1 MKRLPL
7 ILLILANSV
16 LFFAQSSMSNVYKLK
31 MIEDINNGNFEKAA
45 KEMLRVEDWTY
56 RAYNMDDCLL
66 NINQATRFVHYMD
79 SISVPKFYKDS
90 FQIYLLEDLKFSSYV
105 FFTINV
111 FQKAESYLLQAKEIV
126 KKVLGE
132 SHPDY
137 ATILGNLGVLYY
149 NMGVY
154 SKAEP
159 YMLQALDIGKNV
171 FGELHPDYAKIF
183 GTLGSLYYQIGDY
196 QKAEEYLLQA
206 QELLKRVSDE
216 QHPAYITVLKHL
228 GNLYCSEG
236 NYKRAESYLL
246 QAQETRTNVLGE
258 QFTAYSSLNDLGY
271 LYLAMG
277 DYSRA
282 ETYLLLA
289 SERDTSLF
297 EDVGIENDMDYA
309 MSLVG
314 LGRLYGLRGD
324 YPKTETALLQASKI
338 WTNVLGEQHQGLAV
352 IMQYLGIIY
361 GLMNNYQESEIYL
374 QKMYLICRNSYE
386 SSLKHM
392 TEKQRQY
399 FLDNQRQ
406 YMRSYRYLL
415 FQYQLQKPSVSS
427 NAYDVELFTK
437 GLLLTS
443 SDVVNRS
450 IMESKDSALIADF
463 QELTSLRQRVIT
475 LQEKD
480 PQSPYIDQC
489 QHQADSLEKVLTINS
504 AIFRESQAIWNITW
518 DSVRNHLKA
527 TDVAIEYMDV
537 TLSGDST
544 MYCALLLRDTCSYPV
559 MIPLFEEKEVLPL
572 ATATTNGEFAPDKVY
587 SDTINGKELTAK
599 IWSKIMPY
607 IKPGETVYFAP
618 SGLLHQ
624 LAIEALPYDSTHT
637 MADVYSLVRLSS
649 TREIVM
655 HKNDNHYTTA
665 TLYGGI
671 QYDVNADT
679 LLAESRR
686 YAQDQLLASR
696 GIEDD
701 TLDRGNIKYLA
712 WTKTEVE
719 DISDLL
725 QKNKLKVK
733 LYTATSANE
742 ESFKALSGKHQNI
755 LHIAT
760 HGFFWTDSTAQ
771 KKDYFTQRMMP
782 FGNDRPAPPSIDPL
796 NRCGLLFAGAQ
807 TAWSGHSADLTEGVQ
822 DGILTAKEISLLDL
836 RDADLVVL
844 SACETGKGEI
854 TSDGVFGLQR
864 AFKQAGAQTI
874 IMSLWPVNDASTQLL
889 MTEFYRNWI
898 TNHQSKREAFRNA
911 QNAVRSQY
919 EEPYYWAGFIM
930 LD

>member
-1 MKRLPL
+1 M
-7 ILLILANSV
+7 
-16 LFFAQSSMSNVYKLK
+16 
-31 MIEDINNGNFEKAA
+31 
-45 KEMLRVEDWTY
+45 
-56 RAYNMDDCLL
+56 
-66 NINQATRFVHYMD
+66 
-79 SISVPKFYKDS
+79 
-90 FQIYLLEDLKFSSYV
+90 
-105 FFTINV
+105 
-111 FQKAESYLLQAKEIV
+111 
-126 KKVLGE
+126 
-132 SHPDY
+132 
-137 ATILGNLGVLYY
+137 
-149 NMGVY
+149 
-154 SKAEP
+154 
-159 YMLQALDIGKNV
+159 
-171 FGELHPDYAKIF
+171 
-183 GTLGSLYYQIGDY
+183 GDY
-196 QKAEEYLLQA
+196 QKAETYLQQA
-206 QELLKRVSDE
+206 LRIQK
-216 QHPAYITVLKHL
+216 
-228 GNLYCSEG
+228 
-236 NYKRAESYLL
+236 
-246 QAQETRTNVLGE
+246 NVLGE
-258 QFTAYSSLNDLGY
+258 NHPDYAQSLTDIGTLYSLFGDYQRAETCYLQVLKIQKDVLGEDHPDYAFLLYEIGAYIYLKRGDYQKAETYLQQALRIQKNVLGEDHPNYALTLGTLGSLHVLLGDYPKAETYLVHALRIQKNVLKEQILSSAPIMFYIGY
-271 LYLAMG
+271 LYLILK
-277 DYSRA
+277 DFQKA
-282 ETYLLLA
+282 ETY
-289 SERDTSLF
+289 
-297 EDVGIENDMDYA
+297 Y
-309 MSLVG
+309 
-314 LGRLYGLRGD
+314 
-324 YPKTETALLQASKI
+324 LQVLEAQKK
-338 WTNVLGEQHQGLAV
+338 VLGEQHPAFAGILNN
-352 IMQYLGIIY
+352 LGTLY
-361 GLMNNYQESEIYL
+361 YASGDYRNAETHLQE
-374 QKMYLICRNSYE
+374 MYLLCRNSYV
-386 SSLKHM
+386 SSLNYM
-392 TEKQRQY
+392 TEQQRQQFGDLQRQY
-399 FLDNQRQ
+399 FPP
-406 YMRSYRYLL
+406 YLYIL
-415 FQYQLQKPSVSS
+415 YQYQPQKPSVSS
-427 NAYDVELFTK
+427 KAYDVELFTK

-443 SDVVNRS
+443 SDVVSRS
-450 IMESKDSALIADF
+450 ILESNDSVLIHDF
-463 QELTSLRQRVIT
+463 QDLKSFRQRIIN

-480 PQSPYIDQC
+480 PQSPYIDHY
-489 QHQADSLEKVLTINS
+489 QHLADSLEKVLTINS

-537 TLSGDST
+537 PLTKDST
-544 MYCALLLRDTCSYPV
+544 MYCALLLRDTCSYPI
-559 MIPLFEEKEVLPL
+559 MIPLFEEKDVLPL
-572 ATATTNGEFAPDKVY
+572 ANATTKGEFAPDKVY
-587 SDTINGKELTAK
+587 DYTANGKELTAK

-655 HKNDNHYTTA
+655 HKNDTPYTTA

-686 YAQDQLLASR
+686 YAQDELLASR

-701 TLDRGNIKYLA
+701 TLDRGDIKYLA

-719 DISDLL
+719 DINNLL

-782 FGNDRPAPPSIDPL
+782 FGNDRPVPPSIDPL

-898 TNHQSKREAFRNA
+898 TYHQSKREAFRNA
-911 QNAVRSQY
+911 QNTVRAKY

>member
-1 MKRLPL
+1 
-7 ILLILANSV
+7 
-16 LFFAQSSMSNVYKLK
+16 
-31 MIEDINNGNFEKAA
+31 
-45 KEMLRVEDWTY
+45 
-56 RAYNMDDCLL
+56 
-66 NINQATRFVHYMD
+66 
-79 SISVPKFYKDS
+79 
-90 FQIYLLEDLKFSSYV
+90 
-105 FFTINV
+105 
-111 FQKAESYLLQAKEIV
+111 
-126 KKVLGE
+126 
-132 SHPDY
+132 
-137 ATILGNLGVLYY
+137 
-149 NMGVY
+149 
-154 SKAEP
+154 
-159 YMLQALDIGKNV
+159 LDIRK
-171 FGELHPDYAKIF
+171 
-183 GTLGSLYYQIGDY
+183 
-196 QKAEEYLLQA
+196 
-206 QELLKRVSDE
+206 
-216 QHPAYITVLKHL
+216 
-228 GNLYCSEG
+228 
-236 NYKRAESYLL
+236 
-246 QAQETRTNVLGE
+246 
-258 QFTAYSSLNDLGY
+258 
-271 LYLAMG
+271 
-277 DYSRA
+277 
-282 ETYLLLA
+282 
-289 SERDTSLF
+289 
-297 EDVGIENDMDYA
+297 
-309 MSLVG
+309 
-314 LGRLYGLRGD
+314 
-324 YPKTETALLQASKI
+324 
-338 WTNVLGEQHQGLAV
+338 NVLGEQHPDYAKSLSKLGSLYIKLGDYPKAEMYLWQALKICTSLGDDVFAIQDCNEVSSLHSLGVLFCLMGDLKEGEIFLLQALNLQKDVLGKQDPDLLICLA
-352 IMQYLGIIY
+352 YIY
-361 GLMNNYQESEIYL
+361 GSMLDIRKAEAYFIQALEIQRSVLGEQHPAYA
-374 QKMYLICRNSYE
+374 N
-386 SSLKHM
+386 SLKGLGLLYYDTGDYERAEVHLQEMYSLCKSSYVSSTKYM
-392 TEKQRQY
+392 TEQQRQCFWDTQAQY
-399 FLDNQRQ
+399 IWSFLEFL
-406 YMRSYRYLL
+406 YL
-415 FQYQLQKPSVSS
+415 YQLEKPSVSK

-450 IMESKDSALIADF
+450 IMESKDSVLIQDF
-463 QELTSLRQRVIT
+463 QDLKSLRQRIMN
-475 LQEKD
+475 LQERD
-480 PQSPYIDQC
+480 PQSPYIGQY

-504 AIFRESQAIWNITW
+504 AIFRESQAIWDITW

-537 TLSGDST
+537 PLAGDST

-637 MADVYSLVRLSS
+637 MADVYNMVRLSS

-655 HKNDNHYTTA
+655 HKNDNRYTTA

-686 YAQDQLLASR
+686 YAQDELLASR

-701 TLDRGNIKYLA
+701 TLDRGDIKYLA

-725 QKNKLKVK
+725 QKNKLQVH
-733 LYTATSANE
+733 LFTSTSANE

-782 FGNDRPAPPSIDPL
+782 FGNDRPTPPSIDPL

-807 TAWSGHSADLTEGVQ
+807 TAWSGHSADLTDGVQ

-844 SACETGKGEI
+844 SACETAKGEI

-874 IMSLWPVNDASTQLL
+874 IMSLWPVNDESTQLL

-898 TNHQSKREAFRNA
+898 TYHQSKREAFRNA
-911 QNAVRSQY
+911 QNTVRAKY